1 MNKFAQI
8 IKQPSAGGLLK
19 LFIGQAAGRQVN
31 AEAGQFVCA
40 AGSNFAAVQVGNF
53 LRDSQTKACAAGV
66 GGPGAVQPEKFL
78 KNTFQLLRPNS
89 LALVQKADF
98 QTVVSGCRLDTYW
111 RIRVAVCDGVFQ
123 NVIEYARHFVGVG
136 INLQI
141 LRRFQR
147 NRVAVALQQWIKFV
161 RQLHQQIMQ
170 VDGFPA

>member
-40 AGSNFAAVQVGNF
+40 AGSNFAAVQV
-53 LRDSQTKACAAGV
+53 CAAGV